1 MLKEQLD
8 IENVEIDRAHRTWR
22 KNRNKLRAIVC
33 KLLQFKDKTF
43 WEKPNFWKEQTYLLM
58 KIIAK
63 TLLSTER
70 NCGKKSKF
78 NEAKEK

>member
-43 WEKPNFWKEQTYLLM
+43 
-58 KIIAK
+58 
-63 TLLSTER
+63 
-70 NCGKKSKF
+70 
-78 NEAKEK
+78 